1 MFAILVPASLSP
13 LIITLYWAENKAK
26 KLGLVDEAIRRAT
39 PGYVEPVKEQ
49 LTITQ
54 RIWRFAEQLD
64 LVGLVLLGAAVSLI
78 LLPLTLSQTAKSG
91 WKNPS
96 IIAMLVIGVIL
107 LFVFA
112 GWDFKFAKKPVVA
125 WRFMRN
131 RSVTAA
137 AWIGF
142 FDFVSPNSFY
152 HTNVSN
158 GRSRFRTTSPTP
170 TSCPTSSSSSHGPS
184 STSTTSPPLRL
195 SL

>member
-1 MFAILVPASLSP
+1 MFAILVPASLSR

-112 GWDFKFAKKPVVA
+112 MAQV
-125 WRFMRN
+125 
-131 RSVTAA
+131 
-137 AWIGF
+137 I
-142 FDFVSPNSFY
+142 
-152 HTNVSN
+152 
-158 GRSRFRTTSPTP
+158 
-170 TSCPTSSSSSHGPS
+170 
-184 STSTTSPPLRL
+184 
-195 SL
+195 

>member
-142 FDFVSPNSFY
+142 FDFVSLISFCR
-152 HTNVSN
+152 TNVSN
-158 GRSRFRTTSPTP
+158 VHSRFHTTLPTP

>member
-142 FDFVSPNSFY
+142 FDFVSLISF
-152 HTNVSN
+152 
-158 GRSRFRTTSPTP
+158 
-170 TSCPTSSSSSHGPS
+170 
-184 STSTTSPPLRL
+184 
-195 SL
+195 